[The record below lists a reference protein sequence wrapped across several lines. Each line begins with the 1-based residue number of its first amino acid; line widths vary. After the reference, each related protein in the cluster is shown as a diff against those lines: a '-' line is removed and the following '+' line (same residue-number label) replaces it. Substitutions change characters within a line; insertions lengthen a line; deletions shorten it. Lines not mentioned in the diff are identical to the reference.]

1 MMASTRTVV
10 WCVAAC
16 FLQLISANEVQD
28 FIASNVLSDG
38 EYETRIHYKGVT
50 AKETTVAKGYR
61 NGLRFRQLSDG
72 RNFIQLIY
80 DDSDTIRDCEYIRDR
95 NETLKFL
102 KAFKDDLRLLV
113 AQSNVTVD
121 ALDGKELPSFA
132 ASWFDY
138 HKLKR
143 LCERRHRELQKALGQ
158 NATSVIESERR
169 SKRSLLI
176 LPGTVW
182 CGRSDEASRYTDL
195 GKMSQTDR
203 CCRKHDHCKR
213 NIGAFTKKYDY
224 NNNSPFTISHCF
236 CDARFKRDLS
246 DLLRVPGTKW
256 CGKGFAA
263 TKFTQLGGFSRTDKC
278 CRVHDTS
285 CPFWIDG
292 FQTKYGLFNWRV
304 NTLMHCSC
312 DERFRTCLKMVD
324 TGDSNLVGKIFF
336 DIVQTK
342 CFVLK
347 RKKVCNKYSWWGKCI
362 KKKTIKQAVLRRNP
376 QYK

>member
-236 CDARFKRDLS
+236 CDAS
-246 DLLRVPGTKW
+246 
-256 CGKGFAA
+256 
-263 TKFTQLGGFSRTDKC
+263 
-278 CRVHDTS
+278 
-285 CPFWIDG
+285 
-292 FQTKYGLFNWRV
+292 
-304 NTLMHCSC
+304 
-312 DERFRTCLKMVD
+312 FRTCLKMVD

>member
-158 NATSVIESERR
+158 NATSVIESER
-169 SKRSLLI
+169 
-176 LPGTVW
+176 
-182 CGRSDEASRYTDL
+182 
-195 GKMSQTDR
+195 
-203 CCRKHDHCKR
+203 
-213 NIGAFTKKYDY
+213 
-224 NNNSPFTISHCF
+224 
-236 CDARFKRDLS
+236 FKRDLS